1 MTSEVLKLV
10 HPSTMMIAGP
20 TGSGKTR
27 FVLDLLRHKM
37 FEVSQNELNTK
48 DLERPFPDRL
58 VWVYGEWQ
66 PLYQWVKHAVPEST
80 KVDFI
85 QNFDFLQNFGKRACH
100 SCHLCLDC
108 ELPPYKALEQRV
120 S

>member
-1 MTSEVLKLV
+1 MSSNVLPLV

-48 DLERPFPDRL
+48 DLERPSPTASSGFM
-58 VWVYGEWQ
+58 
-66 PLYQWVKHAVPEST
+66 ESGSPFT
-80 KVDFI
+80 
-85 QNFDFLQNFGKRACH
+85 NG
-100 SCHLCLDC
+100 
-108 ELPPYKALEQRV
+108 
-120 S
+120 